1 MNKEDATYANDI
13 KRLQIAGLFTL
24 SFIGSIMHT
33 VIHNLLSHGMDP
45 KIIAETAQMMKQPT
59 MQIMFFVFTVLGAA
73 PAFMA
78 FVFKGKTS
86 WSVLTILAMV
96 LLALNG
102 MHYISH
108 MLKADVMNGST
119 TLVLQL
125 VPGIVGV
132 VFSFNYLKIFKE

>member
-1 MNKEDATYANDI
+1 MNKEDSIYANDI

-24 SFIGSIMHT
+24 SFLGSILHT

-59 MQIMFFVFTVLGAA
+59 MQILFFVFTVLGAA

-78 FVFKGKTS
+78 FIFKGKTC
-86 WSVLTILAMV
+86 WRIITILAMV
-96 LLALNG
+96 VLAVNG
-102 MHYISH
+102 IHYISH
-108 MLKADVMNGST
+108 MLQGDVMNGGT
-119 TLVLQL
+119 TLVLQI

-132 VFSFNYLKIFKE
+132 IFSFNYLKTFKK